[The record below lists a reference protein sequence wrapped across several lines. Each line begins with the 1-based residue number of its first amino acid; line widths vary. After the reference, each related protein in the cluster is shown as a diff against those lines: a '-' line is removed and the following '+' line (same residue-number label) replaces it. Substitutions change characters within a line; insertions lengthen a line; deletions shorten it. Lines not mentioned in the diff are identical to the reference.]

1 MGGDKLDIFT
11 STTSTFVVR
20 GKVGLNLKLFEIT
33 KAGTVELGNMKCK
46 KDERSSTQERE
57 KESTLKFII

>member
-20 GKVGLNLKLFEIT
+20 GEDGFELEVLWNH
-33 KAGTVELGNMKCK
+33 KRRHGGTWKHEMQKRWTSKHLRK
-46 KDERSSTQERE
+46 KKGKHLEV
-57 KESTLKFII
+57 